1 MPMFLHDLH
10 PCRAA
15 LLALLLFLPAEGSAQ
30 SVDPDGEE
38 ENPLQSYARAIPDS
52 LLVRPFRNEFSVS
65 LRMVGNSRVSI
76 SGIGDI
82 RTGFEDDDST
92 SLINRVYADGY
103 VGLDQRGESAG
114 TDRLSDGLTNTW
126 SYEKASQITADGSGI
141 MFHAY
146 AANPSD
152 TVIEAESPQ
161 GVNPDLEYSRLL
173 FQFGKP
179 VHPRRQSWQVGLLAG
194 WGLSDVNAKYRG
206 TATADLVIITDTY
219 SLNGAPVPYDYDADG
234 NPIEGYTAPST
245 RVIEV
250 VGEDGITTTYVVDNT
265 TLLGSRP
272 VERTTQTIAD
282 GAEIEGFWQVSGA
295 YFTLRSGPW
304 VRWEPITNFSV
315 KLSGGG
321 TFTLIG
327 LSMNYRE
334 KLVVDEDTESAE
346 LGEQSSTRT
355 ETFAGLYGSLD
366 GEWLLN
372 DRTSLFASAYYED
385 FDEELSLEVDGRK
398 ANAAVESGLG
408 MRLGITTRF

>member
-1 MPMFLHDLH
+1 MRLFLRNTLH
-10 PCRAA
+10 CRAA
-15 LLALLLFLPAEGSAQ
+15 LVALLLLPPAGGLAQ
-30 SVDPDGEE
+30 SVDPDEE
-38 ENPLQSYARAIPDS
+38 DANPLQRYARSIPDS
-52 LLVRPFRNEFSVS
+52 LLIRPYQNEFSVS

-82 RTGFEDDDST
+82 RTDFEDDDAT
-92 SLINRVYADGY
+92 SLVNRVYADGF
-103 VGLDQRGESAG
+103 VALDQRGASG
-114 TDRLSDGLTNTW
+114 SSGNLSDGLTNTW
-126 SYEKASQITADGSGI
+126 SYDHASQITADGSGI

-146 AANPSD
+146 AANPSEA
-152 TVIEAESPQ
+152 VIEAESPQ

-179 VHPRRQSWQVGLLAG
+179 VHPRRQAWQVGLLAG

-206 TATADLVIITDTY
+206 TASADLVIITDTY
-219 SLNGAPVPYDYDADG
+219 SLNGAPVPYDYDTDG

-245 RVIEV
+245 RVVEV
-250 VGEDGITTTYVVDNT
+250 VGEDGITTTYIVDNT

-272 VERTTQTIAD
+272 VERTVQTVVD

-304 VRWEPITNFSV
+304 VRWEPITNFSL

-334 KLVVDEDTESAE
+334 KLVIDEDTESAE
-346 LGEQSSTRT
+346 LGDQSDTRT

-398 ANAAVESGLG
+398 ANAAIESGLG